1 VQVETYSDLIIEAF
15 VRPIRNV
22 AVIDDEY
29 PTLNG
34 FLNVEINK
42 GRGFTV
48 IPKLIE
54 PEAKQLKV
62 ENIER
67 LHGIT
72 QMCQK
77 THKWSVSVYDG
88 KSPKFGF
95 KKDDHEEC
103 LNHSDLLI
111 LDYHLDGDTADIGG
125 VRARNILNSLS
136 QNNHFNLVIVH
147 TKGDGEDIESV
158 YNDILEDLLK
168 IENHNFHT
176 NAGTDDTIEDWLG
189 EHDPNGT
196 TITVVN
202 DTLEIKELIKVLT
215 SDALNTNILHPKH
228 PFKYAN
234 VDIKALVEGTG
245 LSQAEVVKWLVLKEL
260 KKHRGLQTGY
270 SNSNLDWSYENDGN
284 FIATGRVFITVVK
297 KEANE
302 APELLY
308 DKLCFALTKQ
318 DATPMYLLMAKM
330 RYELDE
336 KGLAQ
341 ASDIINNRYAQA
353 GWLFTL
359 LDKSNIDPT
368 QHEKA
373 IDLHWEQLSTSSKGE
388 LVSFSE
394 RVIKSLKTA
403 TPENRDIVKNFF
415 SECIGN
421 KDLALGNLNAYS
433 CSRSVSNYHLTTGT
447 ILEAENGELWVCL
460 SPACDLVP
468 MQRQNDWEERIGLNH
483 IAFKAIKLHK
493 DDSQLS
499 KANSKANDNEYVFLN
514 IDGKLTFYKFSNGN
528 PQWETF
534 YAHDLGVFNSEG
546 EVKEINVNCLRI
558 EVPNQAEETVEIVA
572 EEVVKDVALVAVD
585 EVVESVTPEMPAL
598 KVVELK
604 MKVIAELRYEYALNF
619 LHKFGANQ
627 TRVGLG
633 FADKLWL

>member
-1 VQVETYSDLIIEAF
+1 MTNPAVQVETYSDLIIEAF
-15 VRPIRNV
+15 IRPIRSV

-29 PTLNG
+29 PTLNS

-42 GRGFTV
+42 DRGFTV
-48 IPKLIE
+48 IPKLVE
-54 PEAKQLKV
+54 PEAKQLKI

-67 LHGIT
+67 LNGIT
-72 QMCQK
+72 KMCEK

-88 KSPKFGF
+88 KSPKFGSHQ
-95 KKDDHEEC
+95 DDHKEC

-111 LDYHLDGDTADIGG
+111 LDYHLDGDKANVGG

-136 QNNHFNLVIVH
+136 QNNHFNLIIVH
-147 TKGDGEDIESV
+147 TKGDGNDIESV
-158 YNDILEDLLK
+158 YNDILEDLLQIEK
-168 IENHNFHT
+168 HNFSIDDDTDETIENWLDANDSE
-176 NAGTDDTIEDWLG
+176 GTA
-189 EHDPNGT
+189 
-196 TITVVN
+196 ITVVK
-202 DTLEIKELIKVLT
+202 DTLDIKDLIRVLTCKVLK
-215 SDALNTNILHPKH
+215 TNVRNPKH
-228 PFKYAN
+228 PFNYAQ
-234 VDIKALVEGTG
+234 VDIKALVDGTG
-245 LSQAEVVKWLVLKEL
+245 LSQAEVVSWLILKEL
-260 KKHRGLQTGY
+260 KKHEELQTGH
-270 SNSNLDWSYENDGN
+270 SNLDWGYDPDDN
-284 FIATGRVFITVVK
+284 FIATGRIFITVVK

-302 APELLY
+302 AAELLY
-308 DKLCFALTKQ
+308 DKLCSALAKQ

-353 GWLFTL
+353 GWLFNL
-359 LDKSNIDPT
+359 LDKSDNDPT

-388 LVSFSE
+388 LVRFSK
-394 RVIKSLKTA
+394 RVINSLKTA
-403 TPENRDIVKNFF
+403 TQVNRDIVKNFF
-415 SECIGN
+415 RECIN
-421 KDLALGNLNAYS
+421 EKDLALGNLNAYS

-447 ILEAENGELWVCL
+447 ILETENDELWVCL

-468 MQRQNDWEERIGLNH
+468 KQRQSDWEHRIGLNH

-499 KANSKANDNEYVFLN
+499 TANSKANDNEYVFLN
-514 IDGKLTFYKFSNGN
+514 IDGKLNFYKFSDGN

-546 EVKEINVNCLRI
+546 EVKEISVNCLRI
-558 EVPNQAEETVEIVA
+558 EASNEGADGEAEEI
-572 EEVVKDVALVAVD
+572 
-585 EVVESVTPEMPAL
+585 PAL
-598 KVVELK
+598 KVVELN

>member
-15 VRPIRNV
+15 VRPIRSV

-29 PTLNG
+29 PTLNS

-42 GRGFTV
+42 DRGGTV
-48 IPKLIE
+48 IPKLVE
-54 PEAKQLKV
+54 PEAKQLKI

-67 LHGIT
+67 LNGIT
-72 QMCQK
+72 KMCEK

-88 KSPKFGF
+88 KSPKFGSHQ
-95 KKDDHEEC
+95 DDHKEC

-111 LDYHLDGDTADIGG
+111 LDYHLDGDTAHIGG

-147 TKGDGEDIESV
+147 TKGDRGDIESV
-158 YNDILEDLLK
+158 YNDILEDLLR
-168 IENHNFHT
+168 IENHSFSID
-176 NAGTDDTIEDWLG
+176 DDTNETLEDWLDAN
-189 EHDPNGT
+189 DPEGT
-196 TITVVN
+196 VITVVN
-202 DTLEIKELIKVLT
+202 DTLDVKDLIRVLTCKVLK
-215 SDALNTNILHPKH
+215 ANIRNPKH
-228 PFKYAN
+228 PFNYAQD
-234 VDIKALVEGTG
+234 DIKALVEGAG
-245 LSQAEVVKWLVLKEL
+245 LSQIEVVSWLLLKEL
-260 KKHRGLQTGY
+260 KKHKELQTGH
-270 SNSNLDWSYENDGN
+270 SNLDWGYDPDDN
-284 FIATGRVFITVVK
+284 FIATGRIFITVVK

-308 DKLCFALTKQ
+308 DKLCSALAKQ

-394 RVIKSLKTA
+394 RVIQSLKTA
-403 TPENRDIVKNFF
+403 TPENRDIVKKFF

-493 DDSQLS
+493 DDLQLS

-546 EVKEINVNCLRI
+546 EVKEISVNCLRI
-558 EVPNQAEETVEIVA
+558 EVIEEAVAESSGEEVAKAGEEAESVVEI
-572 EEVVKDVALVAVD
+572 
-585 EVVESVTPEMPAL
+585 PAL

-633 FADKLWL
+633 FADKLWQ